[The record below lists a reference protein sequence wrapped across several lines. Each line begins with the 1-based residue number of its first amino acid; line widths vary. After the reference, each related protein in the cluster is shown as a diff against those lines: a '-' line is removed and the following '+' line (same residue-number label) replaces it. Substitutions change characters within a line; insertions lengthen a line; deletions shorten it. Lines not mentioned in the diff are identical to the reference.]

1 MSSAKGRQGR
11 TDEPQPLASVL
22 DALGAE
28 RRLGAGLLLGS
39 LGRSWDAVVGERL
52 AEESIPA
59 ALDDGVLLVRA
70 SSSAWAAQIR
80 FLAGEI
86 REGANRA
93 LGASTGGANEP
104 IREVRVVVDPA
115 PRTP

>member
-1 MSSAKGRQGR
+1 MSPARGKNRS
-11 TDEPQPLASVL
+11 DEPQALASVL

-28 RRLGAGLLLGS
+28 RTLGAGLLLGT
-39 LGRSWDAVVGERL
+39 LGRSWDSVVGDRL
-52 AEESIPA
+52 AEESAPA
-59 ALDDGVLLVRA
+59 ALEDGVLLVRA

-86 REGANRA
+86 KEGANGVLAVRPE
-93 LGASTGGANEP
+93 ASKSP
-104 IREVRVVVDPA
+104 IREVRVVVDPG